1 MPMGYQPPK
10 FQSFD
15 GKENLKQ
22 HLLILSKPIT
32 MQIQRVTSWTNN
44 LLNPSKGML
53 LISTQTLHLSALT
66 VGIKWSTNSLT
77 TFKVPDEF
85 MSMIELTNTKQ
96 WKDELV
102 VDYIN
107 CWYFLSHNCND
118 RLCEVSIV
126 EMCIQGGATKNQSTS
141 NTSPKQHHLISKI
154 PRNMLIDTHYI

>member
-1 MPMGYQPPK
+1 MPIGYQPPK

-15 GKENLKQ
+15 GKENMKQ

-44 LLNPSKGML
+44 LFNPSKGML
-53 LISTQTLHLSALT
+53 LISTQKLHLSALI
-66 VGIKWSTNSLT
+66 VGTKWSTNSST
-77 TFKVPDEF
+77 
-85 MSMIELTNTKQ
+85 TNTKQ
-96 WKDELV
+96 WKDESV
-102 VDYIN
+102 VDPIN
-107 CWYFLSHNCND
+107 CWYFLSYNCND

-126 EMCIQGGATKNQSTS
+126 EMCIQGEATKNQSTS